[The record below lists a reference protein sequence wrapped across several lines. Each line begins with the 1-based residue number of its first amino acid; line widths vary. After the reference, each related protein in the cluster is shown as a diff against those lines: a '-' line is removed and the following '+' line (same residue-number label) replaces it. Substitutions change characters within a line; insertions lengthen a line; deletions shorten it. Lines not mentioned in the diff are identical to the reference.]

1 MRKQRSDDDP
11 GPTDLDEI
19 RGELARRT
27 ADIRQAWRK
36 CRRPQCRRSRRCAAR
51 VSCTARTQQR
61 ELSPQKRAAI
71 IANVYRRVRRMVA
84 AAQQEPPG

>member
-1 MRKQRSDDDP
+1 MRKRRSDDDP

-36 CRRPQCRRSRRCAAR
+36 CRRPLCRRSRRCAAR
-51 VSCTARTQQR
+51 VSCTARPQRR

-71 IANVYRRVRRMVA
+71 LANVYRRVRRMAA